1 MKKRL
6 EKIALRIVELE
17 KKAQENKDFNYEAA
31 MMMEVKN
38 LSLKEMLEIDNYI
51 QSKKLLTK

>member
-17 KKAQENKDFNYEAA
+17 KKAQKNKDFNYEAA

-38 LSLKEMLEIDNYI
+38 LSLKEMMEIDNYI